1 MSFGSEIGWPR
12 AGPTRT
18 YTRAETFLALLQ
30 PAKSSVVYSLDS
42 RESAMK
48 CGRHFLSV
56 QPADEIAGRRRE
68 ISPSDPSHVL
78 LRTFIRDQ

>member
-1 MSFGSEIGWPR
+1 MIILSEETWLHARHDLRNRNVIRLGDR
-12 AGPTRT
+12 LAAGRTTRT

-30 PAKSSVVYSLDS
+30 PAKSSVVHSLDS

-56 QPADEIAGRRRE
+56 QPAD
-68 ISPSDPSHVL
+68 
-78 LRTFIRDQ
+78 